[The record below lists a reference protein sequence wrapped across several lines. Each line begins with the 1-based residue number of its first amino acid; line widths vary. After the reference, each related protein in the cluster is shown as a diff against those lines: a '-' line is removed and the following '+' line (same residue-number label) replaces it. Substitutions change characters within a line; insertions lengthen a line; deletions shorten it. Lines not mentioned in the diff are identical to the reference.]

1 MERVVGRR
9 LSGQVPGPDGLVLAA
24 ERFWSADAI
33 WPCWRHEAPPYHRV
47 VNRVLPLA
55 IAATM
60 ALVSC
65 GNSDDAGSPA
75 GDPTVEA
82 LASTTLLTTT
92 TTLVASTTSLPE
104 ESTPPSEPATAL
116 NLVADDVA
124 YAPISDLQRLD
135 IYTPVTGEA
144 PYPVLVIIHGG
155 GWTVGDKRGEL
166 PVAAVPGFLD
176 LGFAVASINYRL
188 APDAVFP
195 AQLLDAKA
203 AIRFLRNE
211 AGVYGL
217 DPARIAVMGESAGAH
232 LAALLGT
239 TQGRAEFDDPAL
251 GYPNV
256 SSDVQAVV
264 DFYGPA
270 DLTTSDAQRALNL
283 PCPAEPDPNIG
294 LLLGASPTEAPDLA
308 VAASP
313 ITYLEAPGQNVPP
326 FFIAHGDADCVVP
339 HQQSADLHDAI
350 EAVAP
355 GRSQLTIV
363 PDSGHYLDF
372 DFQSVS
378 EAVLTFLNDTIG
390 TPAGS

>member
-1 MERVVGRR
+1 M
-9 LSGQVPGPDGLVLAA
+9 
-24 ERFWSADAI
+24 
-33 WPCWRHEAPPYHRV
+33 
-47 VNRVLPLA
+47 NRILPLA
-55 IAATM
+55 IAT
-60 ALVSC
+60 AL
-65 GNSDDAGSPA
+65 
-75 GDPTVEA
+75 A
-82 LASTTLLTTT
+82 LASCGSGDEATAPAADTTPELRASTTDLTTT
-92 TTLVASTTSLPE
+92 TLGTSTTS
-104 ESTPPSEPATAL
+104 PPSDPAPSSEPASTPV

-124 YAPISDLQRLD
+124 YAPISELQRLD
-135 IYTPVTGEA
+135 IYTPSTGA
-144 PYPVLVIIHGG
+144 PPYPVLVIIHGG

-166 PVAAVPGFLD
+166 PVAAIPGFLD

-203 AIRFLRNE
+203 AIRYLRNQ
-211 AGVYGL
+211 AAVYGL
-217 DPARIAVMGESAGAH
+217 DPERIAVMGESAGAH

-251 GYPNV
+251 GNPDV

-270 DLTTSDAQRALNL
+270 DLTTSDTQRALNP
-283 PCPAEPDPNIG
+283 PCPAEPDPNIT

-308 VAASP
+308 AAASP
-313 ITYLEAPGQNVPP
+313 ITYLHPPGQDVPP

-339 HQQSADLHDAI
+339 YQQSAELHDAI
-350 EAVAP
+350 QAVAP
-355 GRSQLTIV
+355 GRSQLIIV

-378 EAVLTFLNDTIG
+378 EAVTTFLNVTIG
-390 TPAGS
+390 TPASS